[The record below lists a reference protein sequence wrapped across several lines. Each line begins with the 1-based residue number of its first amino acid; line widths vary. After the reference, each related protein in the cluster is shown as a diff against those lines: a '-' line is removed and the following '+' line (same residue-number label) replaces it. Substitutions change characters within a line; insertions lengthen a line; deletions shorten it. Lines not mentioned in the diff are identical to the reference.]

1 MNKENKKM
9 AQQRRAAERE
19 KKEKQA
25 KMKRLGALLAVVVV
39 VGLLV
44 FVTVKEVK
52 APDADTA
59 TEDGTQADVG
69 ATEGT
74 DAQPAAEEGAP
85 TLKTEEGLVVK
96 EGDTV
101 NIDYTGYKDGVA
113 FDGGSTN
120 GEGTD
125 LTIGSKMYIDGFEDG
140 LIGHKVGETVDLN
153 LTFPEDYGATDLAGA
168 DVVFTV
174 TINGIYE

>member
-25 KMKRLGALLAVVVV
+25 KMKKGAILLAVVLI
-39 VGLLV
+39 VGVLV
-44 FVTVKEVK
+44 FITVKEVK
-52 APDADTA
+52 APAPDTTTGDAAQTETVDGSSEGISVNTEA
-59 TEDGTQADVG
+59 TPALN
-69 ATEGT
+69 T
-74 DAQPAAEEGAP
+74 D
-85 TLKTEEGLVVK
+85 EGLVVE

-101 NIDYTGYKDGVA
+101 NIDYTGYKDGEA

-120 GEGTD
+120 GAGTD
-125 LTIGSKMYIDGFEDG
+125 LTIGSDMYIDGFEDG

-153 LTFPEDYGATDLAGA
+153 LTFPENYGATDLAGA

-174 TINGIYE
+174 TINGIYK